1 MTAGKLRIVILGLS
15 ITSSWGN
22 GHATTYRA
30 LVRELA
36 AAGAL
41 RARRGHGDMVMG
53 HVVGSSVFNLLLI
66 VGGMAAWRPLPLPAS
81 FVRFEVP
88 AALAFALVLYPML
101 KGDLRISKREGGVL
115 VLAFVA
121 WLLFEL
127 YAIAH

>member
-1 MTAGKLRIVILGLS
+1 LPEV
-15 ITSSWGN
+15 
-22 GHATTYRA
+22 
-30 LVRELA
+30 A
-36 AAGAL
+36 AAIAA
-41 RARRGHGDMVMG
+41 ARRGHGDMVMG
-53 HVVGSSVFNLLLI
+53 HVVGSSVYNLLLI

-101 KGDLRISKREGGVL
+101 KGDLRIGKREGAVL

-127 YAIAH
+127 YAVAH